1 MLAYDYRAGSA
12 RLDDLPEVPI
22 SPHLYV
28 LCDRCA
34 TSLRAPRGWIL
45 DDRRTP
51 ASSVSA
57 SRRAPVAAAQQSVD
71 TASTETSADVEQV
84 EPLAGADERVAA
96 TPAPAADEGQRQLA
110 FGYT

>member
-1 MLAYDYRAGSA
+1 VLAYDYSAGSA
-12 RLDDLPEVPI
+12 RLDDLPEFPI

-51 ASSVSA
+51 AQA
-57 SRRAPVAAAQQSVD
+57 
-71 TASTETSADVEQV
+71 E
-84 EPLAGADERVAA
+84 
-96 TPAPAADEGQRQLA
+96 PAPAAPGPPAEDVKVPVEASVSALSPQPEVHEEGQRQLA
-110 FGYT
+110 FGYSS